1 MASIQAGIQL
11 VDRFTAP
18 LMSIINSVNMAV
30 SQMETLNNT
39 MNTNIDTQAYEG
51 IRNELSQATIAADEL
66 NEAMQNIQQANSR
79 PEPVQQPFEWQSDG
93 LQVFDTS
100 GVQRYEQEIQSA
112 EQMLNQ
118 LNTTQAQIAQ
128 QAAGTDVFSANAV
141 QDINAMSQRI
151 QAIQQRIQELESNP
165 LDIDADR
172 ANNELEHLRAQLN
185 QAVGQQDELN
195 KAVQDMDV
203 SNANAA
209 YLRLSETVSQT
220 ERRIRDSF
228 SQPIEIPVEWSTN
241 SLDVF
246 TGTGI
251 ERYEQEIQSAEQMLN
266 QLSTTQTQIAQ
277 QAAGTGIFST
287 SAVRDISTMGQRI
300 QVIQQRIQELES
312 NPLDID
318 ADRANNE
325 LEHLRAQLNQAVGQQ
340 QQLNDAVRNMDVS
353 AANQAYNQLSQ
364 TIGGTERHIRD
375 STTQQQNFNQT
386 VQNGVSGAKSLVAA
400 FMGLSLV
407 RKAINII
414 TGQLDSAIKRMD
426 TMTTYNRTMTAITG
440 SSDIAAVSLAKL
452 KDVTKGTAY
461 GLDAAARAV
470 QTFVTRGMGTG
481 EAVNQ
486 VKSWADAVA
495 FYGDGTSESLTE
507 VTDALGKML
516 TKGKVEMV
524 QLDRLTYRGINAVGM
539 YAQATGQ
546 SASDVQTNLSK
557 GNISA
562 QEFVSTVSNA
572 FENGTNGV
580 LNISGAAKKAGDTW
594 AASIA
599 NAKAAIT
606 RGLINMIDGINE
618 GLSRAGL
625 GTILDGIKSLGSTA
639 ETVLNNIANMI
650 PVVLGLLSP
659 IVDWLGN
666 VASVVKSNWST
677 ISPIIHGVAI
687 AFSVYGAILLALKI
701 KQIACAAAQWVFNA
715 AISASPLTWMVLII
729 GVLIGL
735 LLSFTSRIVK
745 SGGAAKSSFGVICG
759 GINVA
764 IQFFKELRKMALNVF
779 NGIGKA
785 ASVVGYNIM
794 TAFHNAI
801 CSVQSFWYDLL
812 STVISVIS
820 DICKALNELPFV
832 SFDYTGVASAA
843 DHYAAKSAE
852 AANNKRSYK
861 SISEAYKSGSSK
873 YDAFKGNWKS
883 EAYKSGASFGDGV
896 TNKVKNM
903 LSGNKATKDPSKK
916 DYEKIL
922 RKSQGNKLNQDTAA
936 NTATTAKNTAGTAK
950 NTAKS
955 AQALSATSEDLKYL
969 RDMAAQRYI
978 NRFTTAKI
986 TVHQTNH
993 NKISKKLDLD
1003 GVTEHLRK
1011 TMEEQMISAAEGV
1024 HI

>member
-11 VDRFTAP
+11 VDKFTAP
-18 LMSIINSVNMAV
+18 LIKISNSVNMAV
-30 SQMETLNNT
+30 SQMEILNST
-39 MNTNIDTQAYEG
+39 MNTNVDTQAYEN
-51 IRNELSQATIAADEL
+51 IRTELHQVIMAAQEL
-66 NEAMQNIQQANSR
+66 NDEFSQTSVPTSISEQTGHIGDEIDQNIRSQQ
-79 PEPVQQPFEWQSDG
+79 G
-93 LQVFDTS
+93 
-100 GVQRYEQEIQSA
+100 
-112 EQMLNQ
+112 
-118 LNTTQAQIAQ
+118 
-128 QAAGTDVFSANAV
+128 
-141 QDINAMSQRI
+141 
-151 QAIQQRIQELESNP
+151 
-165 LDIDADR
+165 
-172 ANNELEHLRAQLN
+172 
-185 QAVGQQDELN
+185 
-195 KAVQDMDV
+195 
-203 SNANAA
+203 
-209 YLRLSETVSQT
+209 
-220 ERRIRDSF
+220 
-228 SQPIEIPVEWSTN
+228 
-241 SLDVF
+241 
-246 TGTGI
+246 
-251 ERYEQEIQSAEQMLN
+251 
-266 QLSTTQTQIAQ
+266 
-277 QAAGTGIFST
+277 
-287 SAVRDISTMGQRI
+287 
-300 QVIQQRIQELES
+300 
-312 NPLDID
+312 
-318 ADRANNE
+318 
-325 LEHLRAQLNQAVGQQ
+325 
-340 QQLNDAVRNMDVS
+340 
-353 AANQAYNQLSQ
+353 
-364 TIGGTERHIRD
+364 
-375 STTQQQNFNQT
+375 FNQT
-386 VQNGVSGAKSLVAA
+386 IQNGVSCAKSFVGA

-407 RKAINII
+407 RSAVNVVK
-414 TGQLDSAIKRMD
+414 GQLDSAIKRMD

-639 ETVLNNIANMI
+639 ETVLNNIGNVVSGTIAVI
-650 PVVLGLLSP
+650 EPVVDGIRTNVLSGLKLIEDMGNRAGEVAVFVSSKWSLISP
-659 IVDWLGN
+659 IVYGVVGALSAYYAILGAIALKEMVYAGAMAAELGIKTILCIASIVHA
-666 VASVVKSNWST
+666 VALGTEIAATTSATAAQLGLNTALWACPITWIIALVVALIGVIIAVITYIVRAGNKATSVLGDVCGACK
-677 ISPIIHGVAI
+677 VAI
-687 AFSVYGAILLALKI
+687 AFIYNIFASGANFVITILIELYNLFAKLANFVANVFINPVGSVTKLFGDLLDTIMSVAQGAAEVIDTLLG
-701 KQIACAAAQWVFNA
+701 
-715 AISASPLTWMVLII
+715 TDY
-729 GVLIGL
+729 
-735 LLSFTSRIVK
+735 
-745 SGGAAKSSFGVICG
+745 SGGICG
-759 GINVA
+759 LRNQFSDYIDGIV
-764 IQFFKELRKMALNVF
+764 
-779 NGIGKA
+779 GKQQVYVLKTLDA
-785 ASVVGYNIM
+785 
-794 TAFHNAI
+794 
-801 CSVQSFWYDLL
+801 
-812 STVISVIS
+812 
-820 DICKALNELPFV
+820 
-832 SFDYTGVASAA
+832 
-843 DHYAAKSAE
+843 
-852 AANNKRSYK
+852 
-861 SISEAYKSGSSK
+861 SK
-873 YDAFKGNWKS
+873 YMIKRKNYS

-896 TNKVKNM
+896 TNKVKGM
-903 LSGNKATKDPSKK
+903 FGGSKATSDMTKK
-916 DYEKIL
+916 DYNAIL
-922 RKSQGNKLNQDTAA
+922 NKTRGTNDLQNNAA
-936 NTATTAKNTAGTAK
+936 ATAKNTAGTAK

-986 TVHQTNH
+986 TVHQTNN
-993 NKISKKLDLD
+993 NKINKKLDLD